1 VCDPDDVGAESERE
15 QRLGSGGN
23 EASYAHE

>member
-1 VCDPDDVGAESERE
+1 VGDPDDVGAESESE

-23 EASYAHE
+23 EACYAHE